1 MFILVICLGVLTF
14 FGCLES
20 SKRIETEKKKKELY
34 EIAIKSFEFDY
45 SEAKRRH
52 DFVKSI
58 VDLDLEDF

>member
-1 MFILVICLGVLTF
+1 MFILFICLGALTF

-45 SEAKRRH
+45 DEAKRRS
-52 DFVKSI
+52 DFIKDI
-58 VDLDLEDF
+58 II